1 MKNKTLIIQ
10 IITRLYLGGAQRV
23 CLDLSKAIN
32 QNKEYDTLI
41 ITGNPELMSTETDG
55 VELHTVPSL
64 DRNISPLNDIRAF
77 MNIKKLIELKSRE
90 YNKIIIHT
98 HTTKAGIIGRWAAY
112 FAGVRHIVH
121 TAHGW
126 AFYHGQNEAVKS
138 VYILAEKLTAMITE
152 RIAAVSKAVM
162 TQGLRAGVGSKRQYR
177 VIYNG
182 LDMEIIK
189 TDAVQL
195 YRQFGIE
202 KGKKLIISVACMKH
216 QKNPAA
222 FVRIAEKM
230 TNNDE
235 FHFIMAGDGE
245 LKSDIEQYIS
255 EHQLKNITLLGWYR
269 NVEHLYSIAEAIVLT
284 SYFEGMPLVI
294 IEAAKYGIPVI
305 ASDIEPHRELLDRN
319 MLCRPDDTDCF
330 AEKLQAGNMHRVKDR
345 FPLKHM
351 IFKYMKLYGD
361 LQNENPLISVIQ

>member
-23 CLDLSKAIN
+23 CLDLSKAVN
-32 QNKEYDTLI
+32 ENDDYEVLI
-41 ITGNPELMSTETDG
+41 ITGNPELLSSDTDG
-55 VELHTVPSL
+55 IELITVPSL
-64 DRNISPLNDIRAF
+64 DRSINPVKDIRAF
-77 MNIKKLIELKSRE
+77 FSIKKLIELKRTE
-90 YNKIIIHT
+90 YRHVIIHT

-112 FAGVRHIVH
+112 CAGVRHIVH

-126 AFYHGQNEAVKS
+126 AFYKGQNAAVRS

-152 RIAAVSKAVM
+152 KIAAVSKAVM
-162 TQGLRAGVGSKRQYR
+162 TQGLMAGVGSKLQYR

-189 TDAVQL
+189 PDTDQL

-222 FVRIAEKM
+222 FVRITEKM
-230 TNNDE
+230 KKNNE

-245 LKSDIEQYIS
+245 LKPDIEQYIR

-269 NVEHLYSIAEAIVLT
+269 HVEHLYSIADAIVLT

-319 MLCRPDDTDCF
+319 MLCKPDDTHCF

-345 FPLKHM
+345 FPLRHM
-351 IFKYMKLYGD
+351 TYKYMKLYRD
-361 LQNENPLISVIQ
+361 LQNENS